1 MELALDRKGGLY
13 EKNKEKITN
22 DKQKYLI
29 TPKGRIKV
37 KKKRSMFK
45 KFIDWLENQFLKLGG
60 YK

>member
-1 MELALDRKGGLY
+1 MK
-13 EKNKEKITN
+13 KIKKKLRMI
-22 DKQKYLI
+22 KQKYLI

-37 KKKRSMFK
+37 KNKRSMFK